1 MNWLVNALT
10 STIGRKILMA
20 LSGIFLI
27 LFLVVH
33 LIGNLQLLKGD
44 EGMAFNKYAK
54 FMGHNPLIQTI
65 SIVNFLLILTHI
77 FVSLA
82 LTTRNR
88 KARGPVGYYSMNNS
102 STWSS
107 RNMGILGTIILIF
120 LVVHLVNF
128 WGRMKLTD
136 FGAGTYVDTVS
147 YEGENYLNLY
157 TITQAAFQE
166 WWLVLLYVVS
176 MIGLAFHLSHGFQS
190 AFRTIGVNHPKYTP
204 FIKGLGLAFSIIVPA
219 AFALIPVYM
228 FLNG

>member
-20 LSGIFLI
+20 LTGIFLI

-33 LIGNLQLLKGD
+33 LAGNLQLLKDDG
-44 EGMAFNKYAK
+44 GVAFNKYSE
-54 FMGHNPLIQTI
+54 FMGHNLLIQTI
-65 SIVNFLLILTHI
+65 SKVNFALILIHI
-77 FVSLA
+77 IVSVL
-82 LTTRNR
+82 LTIRNR
-88 KARGPVGYYSMNNS
+88 KARGVVGYYTVNNS

-107 RNMGILGTIILIF
+107 RNMGILGSVILIF
-120 LVVHLVNF
+120 LAIHLQAF
-128 WGRMKLTD
+128 YFRAK
-136 FGAGTYVDTVS
+136 FGYMDVVS
-147 YEGENYLNLY
+147 YDGVEYEDMYK
-157 TITQAAFQE
+157 AVKEAFAQL
-166 WWLVLLYVVS
+166 WIVIIYVVS